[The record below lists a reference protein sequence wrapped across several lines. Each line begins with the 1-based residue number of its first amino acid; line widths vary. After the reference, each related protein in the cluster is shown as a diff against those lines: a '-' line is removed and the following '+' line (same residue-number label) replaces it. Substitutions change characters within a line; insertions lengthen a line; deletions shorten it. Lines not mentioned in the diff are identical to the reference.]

1 MNPVEVLLVEDNAGD
16 IVLTRQVL
24 ADHPT
29 AVTLHIARD
38 GEQALTMLADPDY
51 KPDLIILDLNLP
63 RIPGNFVL
71 KRYRGTDV
79 PVVVFSSCGS
89 EAEIE
94 NVLSLG
100 AREFVQKPS
109 DLQSFVDAVNGI
121 IERWGGQQ
129 NVTANSC
136 NGG

>member
-1 MNPVEVLLVEDNAGD
+1 MNSVEVLLVEDNAGD

-24 ADHPT
+24 ADCPT
-29 AVTLHIARD
+29 AVHLHIARD
-38 GEQALTMLADPDY
+38 GEQALAMLGDPDF

-71 KRYRGTDV
+71 KRYRETDV

-89 EAEIE
+89 DAEIA

-100 AREFVQKPS
+100 AREFVQKPT
-109 DLQSFVDAVNGI
+109 DLQSFIDAVNGI
-121 IERWGGQQ
+121 IERWGGHRS
-129 NVTANSC
+129 AAM
-136 NGG
+136 NGL